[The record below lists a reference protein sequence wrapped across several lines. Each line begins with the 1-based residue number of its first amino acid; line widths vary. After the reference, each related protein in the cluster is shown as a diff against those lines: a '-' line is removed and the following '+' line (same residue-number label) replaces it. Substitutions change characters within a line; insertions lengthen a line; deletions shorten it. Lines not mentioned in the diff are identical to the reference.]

1 MSDKAEDGRVFP
13 MPHGR
18 VSGHG
23 ATASPE
29 SVPASGGVRH
39 VFVRDLVL
47 RCLIGVHDH
56 ERETPQRVRINL
68 DLAVGEDSNPIDDKL
83 ANVVCYEE
91 IVTKVRAIVTR
102 RHVKLVETLAEDIAA
117 ACFTDGAVQSARVR
131 VEKLDVFADTASV
144 GVEIERL
151 NSEV

>member
-1 MSDKAEDGRVFP
+1 MNDKAEDGRVLSMP
-13 MPHGR
+13 MARAAAKP
-18 VSGHG
+18 
-23 ATASPE
+23 ATDNA
-29 SVPASGGVRH
+29 VTRAGVRR

-56 ERETPQRVRINL
+56 EKVSPQRVRINL
-68 DLAVGEDSNPIDDKL
+68 DLAVAEDGQPIDDKL

-91 IVTKVRAIVTR
+91 IVTRVRAIVSR

-117 ACFTDGAVQSARVR
+117 ACFTDASVQSARVR
-131 VEKLDVFADTASV
+131 VEKLDVFAETASV
-144 GVEIERL
+144 GIEIERM

>member
-1 MSDKAEDGRVFP
+1 MSDKAEDGRVLTLP
-13 MPHGR
+13 AGR
-18 VSGHG
+18 VS
-23 ATASPE
+23 AAPVTDNM
-29 SVPASGGVRH
+29 PARFGVRS

-56 ERETPQRVRINL
+56 ERDTPQRVRINL
-68 DLAVGEDSNPIDDKL
+68 DLTVVEDGRPIDDKL

-91 IVTKVRAIVTR
+91 ILSRVRAIVTR

-117 ACFTDGAVQSARVR
+117 ACFTDAAVQSARVR
-131 VEKLDVFADTASV
+131 LEKLDVFADTASV